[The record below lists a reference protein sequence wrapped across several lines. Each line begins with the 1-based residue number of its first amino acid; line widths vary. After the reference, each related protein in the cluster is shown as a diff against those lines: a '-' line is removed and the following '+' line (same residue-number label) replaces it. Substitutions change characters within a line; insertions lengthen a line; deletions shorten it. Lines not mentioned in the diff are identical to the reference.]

1 MSEPYFQETTPVPGR
16 RHEIR
21 DGLTVGRTGTD
32 IEVVD
37 PQISREHLR
46 IHVDGSS
53 VSVEDLGSRNGT
65 FVNETAISGST
76 QLNEGD
82 NLRLGDT
89 IWRFFSGGDSG
100 ATVLSASGDVP
111 APDPSPSG
119 VRSFVLPDPVAPPDF
134 STPGRK
140 SKPPRRSAARRLG
153 ATIYA
158 YGVVIATAA
167 AVAIYLSE
175 RS

>member
-37 PQISREHLR
+37 PQVSREHLK

-53 VSVEDLGSRNGT
+53 VSVEDLGSRNGS
-65 FVNETAISGST
+65 FVNEVALSGST
-76 QLNEGD
+76 QLSEGD
-82 NLRLGDT
+82 NLRMGDT
-89 IWRFFSGGDSG
+89 IWRFYAGQESGVTML
-100 ATVLSASGDVP
+100 APSGDVP

-119 VRSFVLPDPVAPPDF
+119 VRAFVLPDPVAPPDF

-140 SKPPRRSAARRLG
+140 SRRKRGSAARRLG
-153 ATIYA
+153 ATIYS

-175 RS
+175 R